1 MKSNFLTILT
11 GALLVWGCNAPK
23 IVQEAAIK
31 DLPDSFPQYTI
42 GQDSNTVLAKV
53 PWKQFFPEEEL
64 RQLIDTAIA
73 NNPDLQMALQR
84 IKISSAYMQTA
95 KGALLPTLSADATAS
110 GTHYGKYTQEGVG
123 NFDTNLS
130 DNIDNN
136 QRINESFTPNFWLGF
151 NTSWE
156 MDVWG
161 KLNSRKKEAYS
172 KYLASNE
179 GKNIVQTALVSQLAT
194 LFYTVKGLD
203 QEYKALR
210 ENIALQ
216 DTALE
221 KVKALMEGGRATQLA
236 LQQFQA
242 QLLNTQTSIAEVTR
256 RRTETENQINAL
268 VGRFSGSVAMDTI
281 SEAPFS
287 TVNSDSFK
295 LGFPVQIIAN
305 RPDIREA
312 GFLLAAS
319 KANVDAAHKAFFPSF
334 TISGYGAFNAFKGA
348 LLFNGSSLAYSVL
361 GGVSAPIFQ
370 QNRLKSEFNIAT
382 AEQQNAFLQYQKNI
396 LNGYQEV
403 ATSLSNFEA
412 AQKMYGLKTR
422 EADALEAGVQSANDL
437 YIGGYAG
444 YLEIIAAQK
453 SLVQAQV
460 EQIQLRRNIM
470 LSLVDIYRAVGG
482 GWR

>member
-1 MKSNFLTILT
+1 MKSNFFTILI
-11 GALLVWGCNAPK
+11 GSAFVWGCNVPK
-23 IVQEAAIK
+23 QIQDPNLK
-31 DLPDSFPQYTI
+31 PLPDSFAVHDPQL
-42 GQDSNTVLAKV
+42 DSGRILAEV

-73 NNPDLQMALQR
+73 NNPDLRMAMQR
-84 IKISSAYMQTA
+84 IKISSAYLQTA
-95 KGALLPTLSADATAS
+95 KGALLPKLSADATAS
-110 GTHYGKYTQEGVG
+110 GTRYGKYTQEGVG
-123 NFDTNLS
+123 NYDTNLS
-130 DNIDNN
+130 SNIDDD

-161 KLNSRKKEAYS
+161 KLNSRKKEAFG

-179 GKNIVQTALVSQLAT
+179 GQKTVQTALVSQVAT
-194 LFYTVKGLD
+194 LFYTIKGLD
-203 QEYKALR
+203 QEYKSLR

-221 KVKALMEGGRATQLA
+221 KVKALMDGGRATQLA
-236 LQQFQA
+236 VQQFQA
-242 QLLNTQTSIAEVTR
+242 QLLNTQTSTAEVLR
-256 RRTETENQINAL
+256 RRNETENQINAL
-268 VGRFSGSVAMDTI
+268 VGRFAGNIKMDSLTDGNTTGA
-281 SEAPFS
+281 SM
-287 TVNSDSFK
+287 DSFR
-295 LGFPVQIIAN
+295 LGFPVEILEN

-312 GFLLAAS
+312 SFLLAAS
-319 KANVDAAHKAFFPSF
+319 KANVDAARKAFLPSF
-334 TISGYGAFNAFKGA
+334 NISGYAAFNAFKGA
-348 LLFNGSSLAYSVL
+348 LLFNGNSLAYSVL

-412 AQKMYGLKTR
+412 AQKMYALKTQ
-422 EADALEAGVQSANDL
+422 EADALESGVQSANDL

-460 EQIQLRRNIM
+460 EQIQLRRDIM
-470 LSLVDIYRAVGG
+470 LSLVDIYRSVGG

>member
-1 MKSNFLTILT
+1 MKLNFIITSVAITIS
-11 GALLVWGCNAPK
+11 WGCSVPK
-23 IVQEAAIK
+23 QTQQTDIK
-31 DLPDSFPQYTI
+31 NIPDSFTNHAVW
-42 GQDSNTVLAKV
+42 QDSAKVLAAI
-53 PWKQFFPEEEL
+53 PWTQFFPDKEL
-64 RQLIDTAIA
+64 AQLIDTAIA
-73 NNPDLQMALQR
+73 NNPDMLMAFQR
-84 IKISSAYMQTA
+84 INISSAYLKNA

-123 NFDTNLS
+123 NYDTNLS
-130 DNIDNN
+130 SNIDDN
-136 QRINESFTPNFWLGF
+136 QRVNTDFTPNFWLGF

-161 KLNSRKKEAYS
+161 KLNSRKKEAYA
-172 KYLASNE
+172 KYLASYE
-179 GKNIVQTALVSQLAT
+179 GQKAVQTALVSQVAT
-194 LFYTVKGLD
+194 LFYTIKGLD
-203 QEYKALR
+203 QEYKILR

-216 DTALE
+216 DTVLE

-236 LQQFQA
+236 VQQFQA

-256 RRTETENQINAL
+256 RRNETENQINAL
-268 VGRFSGSVAMDTI
+268 VGRFDGSVHMDTI
-281 SEAPFS
+281 SESSFA
-287 TVNSDSFK
+287 NLKMESFK
-295 LGFPVQIIAN
+295 LGFPVQLLEN

-312 GFLLAAS
+312 AYQLAAS
-319 KANVDAAHKAFFPSF
+319 KANVDAARKAFLPSF
-334 TISGYGAFNAFKGA
+334 TITGYAAFNAFKGG
-348 LLFNGSSLAYSVL
+348 LLFNGSSLAYSLL
-361 GGVSAPIFQ
+361 GGISAPVFQ

-396 LNGYQEV
+396 LNSYQEV

-412 AQKMYGLKTR
+412 AKKMFALKTQ
-422 EADALEAGVQSANDL
+422 EADALEIGVQNANDL

-460 EQIQLRRNIM
+460 EQIQLKRDIM
-470 LSLVDIYRAVGG
+470 LSLVDMYRSVGG

>member
-1 MKSNFLTILT
+1 MKLNLSILLICTILL
-11 GALLVWGCNAPK
+11 GGCSIPK
-23 IVQEAAIK
+23 QVQDPTIK
-31 DLPDSFPQYTI
+31 PLPDRFTNNTATHDTGTI
-42 GQDSNTVLAKV
+42 WANV
-53 PWKQFFPEEEL
+53 PWKQFFPDEEL
-64 RQLIDTAIA
+64 VRLIDTAIA

-95 KGALLPTLSADATAS
+95 KGALLPRLSADATAS

-130 DNIDNN
+130 DNISND
-136 QRINESFTPNFWLGF
+136 QKVNESFTPNFWLGF

-156 MDVWG
+156 MDIWG
-161 KLNSRKKEAYS
+161 KLNSRKKETFA
-172 KYLASNE
+172 KYLASQE
-179 GKNIVQTALVSQLAT
+179 GRNAVQTALVSQVAS
-194 LFYTVKGLD
+194 LFYTIKSLD
-203 QEYKALR
+203 QEYKSLR

-236 LQQFQA
+236 VQQFQA
-242 QLLNTQTSIAEVTR
+242 QLLNTQNSTVEVLR
-256 RRTETENQINAL
+256 RRNETENQLNAL
-268 VGRFSGSVAMDTI
+268 VGRFSGAVSRDTT
-281 SEAPFS
+281 SEIWS
-287 TVNSDSFK
+287 SLVHIDSLQ
-295 LGFPVQIIAN
+295 LGFPSELIAN

-312 GFLLAAS
+312 SYQLAAS
-319 KANVDAAHKAFFPSF
+319 KANVDAARKAFFPSF
-334 TISGYGAFNAFKGA
+334 TISGYTAFNAFKGA

-370 QNRLKSEFNIAT
+370 QNKLKAEFNIAT

-412 AQKMYGLKTR
+412 AKQMYALKTK
-422 EADALEAGVQSANDL
+422 EADALEAGVQTANDL

-453 SLVQAQV
+453 SMVLAQV
-460 EQIQLRRNIM
+460 EQIQLRRDIL
-470 LSLVDIYRAVGG
+470 LSLVDIYRSVGG
-482 GWR
+482 GWK